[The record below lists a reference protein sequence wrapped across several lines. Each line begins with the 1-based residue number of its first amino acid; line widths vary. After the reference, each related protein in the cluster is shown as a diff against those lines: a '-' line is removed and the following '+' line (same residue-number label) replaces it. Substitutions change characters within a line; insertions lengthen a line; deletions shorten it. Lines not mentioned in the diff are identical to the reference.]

1 MQRGTG
7 TASEHILNRTCDINR
22 REFVRRTMLAA
33 AGSTLA
39 FASAG
44 TTQAEEKP
52 AESSQAGVTGS
63 GCPQGKIG
71 KLQIS
76 RLILGSN
83 MITGCIHARDMW
95 TFVNNLNK
103 RYNTEEKILETLAI
117 AEKNGI
123 NTIMTHADGRY
134 LKLLKKY
141 RDERGGKLQWI
152 VGIGTQDK
160 ESIRKFFEDGVE
172 AMYIFGHT
180 CDKLCAEGNVD
191 LLARTL
197 EYIKLN
203 DVPAGICGHD
213 LNVINFCEKNN
224 LAADFYVKTFHHH
237 HYPSA
242 PRPDELKGPV
252 SENPGYWCKDPVE
265 TAAIMKE
272 VKKPWIAFKVMAAG
286 VIPPANA
293 FKYAYENGSDF
304 ILAGM
309 FDFEIEEDVRI
320 AREVLANLPKR
331 ERAWQ
336 G

>member
-1 MQRGTG
+1 MQSETG
-7 TASEHILNRTCDINR
+7 RTLIHTTDIDR
-22 REFVRRTMLAA
+22 REFVKSTVLAA
-33 AGSTLA
+33 TGTMMAIAGTVKTNAEDKPALVQTPA
-39 FASAG
+39 ASA
-44 TTQAEEKP
+44 
-52 AESSQAGVTGS
+52 AGAGLPS
-63 GCPQGKIG
+63 GKIG

-83 MITGCIHARDMW
+83 MITHCIHARDMW

-103 RYNTEEKILETLAI
+103 HYNTEAKILETLAI

-123 NTIMTHADGRY
+123 NTIMTHADDRY
-134 LKLLKKY
+134 LKLLQKY
-141 RDERGGKLQWI
+141 RDEMGGKLQWI

-160 ESIRKFFEDGVE
+160 ETIRKFFERGIE

-180 CDKLCAEGNVD
+180 CDKLCAEGNKD

-197 EYIKLN
+197 DYIKMN

-213 LNVINFCEKNN
+213 LNIVKFCEQNN
-224 LAADFYVKTFHHH
+224 VGADFYVKTFHHH

-242 PRPDELKGPV
+242 PRPDELKGPL

-265 TAAIMKE
+265 TTAVMKE

-286 VIPPANA
+286 VIPPVNA

-309 FDFEIEEDVRI
+309 FDFEIEEDVKI
-320 AREVLANLPKR
+320 ARDILAGPLKR
-331 ERAWQ
+331 ERPWL